1 MSIAPRFAVVVLIT
15 VSLFGCATSTSLR
28 MNPDVSNR
36 IQSLRAHVVIPQEE
50 INAEVARSGFSDT
63 TGLVG
68 ALIDVSVNAKRA
80 SKADLVIEPLRKEL
94 TGYDFRAEFEKQFRA
109 SQAELSGLKINK
121 IEVTSEPYSVDAHNR
136 LRTEVSQDSFLT
148 MVVDYY
154 LSADFRCLIV
164 YTTATLFQ
172 RGKDDAQYLG
182 NFRYLSAPIGSKSG
196 EAAVKAWAE
205 GNAMPLRAAF
215 QEGISETIRML
226 KLDVVPKTDKEQR
239 EAYFAQL
246 GPDGKLKII
255 TIMSPRGIYKGGVTT
270 NKLDNVASEILA
282 KDGDRVIFRSKSAD
296 RYTKDDHIHSSTTR
310 GRFVLPVVA
319 SPVPPSGNAKP

>member
-1 MSIAPRFAVVVLIT
+1 MSTAPRLVVMTLLA

-36 IQSLRAHVVIPQEE
+36 IQSLRVHIVIPQEE
-50 INAEVARSGFSDT
+50 INAEVARSGFGET
-63 TGLVG
+63 TGLLG
-68 ALIDVSVNAKRA
+68 ALIDTSVNAKRA
-80 SKADLVIEPLRKEL
+80 SKADLAIEPVRKEL
-94 TGYDFRAEFEKQFRA
+94 TGFDFRAEFEKKFRA
-109 SQAELSGLKINK
+109 SQAELSRLKINK
-121 IEVTSEPYSVDAHNR
+121 IEVTSEPYSMETHNR
-136 LRTEVSQDSFLT
+136 LRAETAQDSLLT
-148 MVVDYY
+148 MVVDYH

-164 YTTATLFQ
+164 YGTVTLFQ
-172 RGKDDAQYLG
+172 RGKDEPQYLG

-196 EAAVKAWAE
+196 ERAVNAWAE
-205 GNAMPLRAAF
+205 NNAMPLRAAI

-226 KLDVVPKTDKEQR
+226 KLDVIPKTDEERKT
-239 EAYFAQL
+239 AYFAPL

-282 KDGDRVIFRSKSAD
+282 KNGDRVIFRSKSAD

-310 GRFVLPVVA
+310 ERFVIPVAA
-319 SPVPPSGNAKP
+319 SPAPPSGNAKP